1 MPDLDAMI
9 QAKLAAAADLLKLP
23 GVTGVGVGHREKG
36 GQVTDEL
43 AIRVYVEHKR
53 PLNEV
58 SAETR
63 IPTEIGGFKTDV
75 IEKGHDVITSLED
88 VYKRPIVGGVEITRV
103 EPGLKNGYGS
113 VCCFV
118 TKRTKTG
125 PNSYQ
130 LDSDVYMLSAAHVL
144 EPSVGAVDDLVYQ
157 PRPILFGN
165 LCARKADINWG
176 NDAGLALLGRGIAWK
191 NEICDVGPIGG
202 FGDPVQ
208 GQVVRKQGRTTGLTT
223 GRVSDISYEYINMDL
238 GKRFSDLFRISPVN
252 ANESFA
258 LEGDS
263 GGPVFSGGQDI
274 RSNPP
279 VLLGLV
285 HSKSSNGSAGVSK
298 IKNIFDFNVPLAPQE
313 GTIQLSLAGRSGT
326 QGRPNDVDR
335 SVPMSL
341 SYVGPNEI
349 IANEDYNHIQG
360 AWTATGENGPPYS
373 FAIDPALPQGLSLSP
388 EGIFMGLG
396 PRSTF
401 RTNLAPTV
409 WKGNVTATDRT
420 GQKSAPVGWEL
431 NILCKSTSIVV
442 WPRSLTASPNE
453 LPPAVVGQFYVYEL
467 LATGGSAPYTF
478 PSLELSMGLRLN
490 STGRISGYPLETG
503 AINFTNFVRDARG
516 YIANFGFMISI
527 RQARS

>member
-36 GQVTDEL
+36 GQVTDDL

-58 SAETR
+58 PAESR

-75 IEKGHDVITSLED
+75 IEKGHDVLTSLED

-103 EPGLKNGYGS
+103 LPGLKNGYGS

-125 PNSYQ
+125 PNTYQ

-144 EPSVGAVDDLVYQ
+144 EPSGGAVDDRVYQ
-157 PRPILFGN
+157 PRPIFFGN
-165 LCARKADINWG
+165 LCAGKADINWG

-223 GRVSDISYEYINMDL
+223 GRVSDISYDYINRDL
-238 GKRFSDLFRISPVN
+238 GKRFSDLFMISPVN

-258 LEGDS
+258 IDGDS

-279 VLLGLV
+279 VLLGLI
-285 HSKSSNGSAGVSK
+285 HSKAPNGHAGASK
-298 IKNIFDFNVPLAPQE
+298 IKNIFDFNVPFAPQE

-326 QGRPNDVDR
+326 QGWPNDVDR

-349 IANEDYNHIQG
+349 IANEDYNYIQG

-373 FAIDPALPQGLSLSP
+373 FAIDQALPQGLSLSP

-396 PRSTF
+396 PEGIFRGST
-401 RTNLAPTV
+401 NSAPIV

-431 NILCKSTSIVV
+431 NILSKSTSIVV
-442 WPRSLTASPNE
+442 TPTGE
-453 LPPAVVGQFYVYEL
+453 LPGAVVGQFYVQQL
-467 LATGGSAPYTF
+467 LASGGSAPYTF
-478 PSLELSMGLRLN
+478 PSLELPMGLRLN

-503 AINFTNFVRDARG
+503 AINFTDFVRDARG
-516 YIANFGFMISI
+516 YIANFGFIISI